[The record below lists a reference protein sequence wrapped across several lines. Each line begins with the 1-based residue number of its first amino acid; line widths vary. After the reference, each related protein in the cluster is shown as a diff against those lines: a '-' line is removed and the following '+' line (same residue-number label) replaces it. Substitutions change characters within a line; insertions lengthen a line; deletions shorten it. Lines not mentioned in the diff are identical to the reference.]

1 MLDFTNN
8 IISLK
13 ITKNKK
19 MQFQK
24 ILNNNYEASNN
35 YKSIVNLRI
44 ITAFEFSSKHTCTF

>member
-44 ITAFEFSSKHTCTF
+44 ITVFEFSSKHTCTL